1 MIKKVI
7 CKIVFINFIFS
18 QGAWMVSNRT
28 HPELEWETIKTQNFN
43 VHFHNGL
50 YDIALKGANI
60 AEKIRGTLMEQVGLD
75 SLQKLDIVFTTEDEI
90 SNGFATPAN
99 YTVIWLDVNEMAI
112 WTEGKKWLNIVLAH
126 ELQHLVYFNV
136 TKTWLPTPMSQ
147 LYSGVPGWV
156 VEGMAEYFTEDWR
169 PARFDISHKYHVL
182 KNSVDKIKDPHND
195 GFSKILYFAD
205 RFGDETLV
213 NILNHRDTLKL
224 FNFSNAFKKYTG
236 ITLKQFEEDWR
247 RTMNTYF
254 FGMRS
259 QKEAYT
265 DLGQVYSLP
274 MRYVNGFDRINGDTT
289 KIVLVGRKN
298 DKQRDLSL
306 FLATRDTSKESEL
319 QKKRLK
325 KKNNNNF
332 QKIKPIWKFKELDYG
347 RISDYL
353 KVSPDGKY
361 IAYAKYGYGKNQS
374 LGWDVHLVDIESY
387 AKKRL
392 TKSMR
397 ASNPCWS
404 PDSKSL
410 AFVSHK
416 NSTANLF
423 TMSLSDTKSIVRIT
437 NYSGDVQ
444 IVTPAWS
451 PDGGKV
457 AYSISKE
464 DGNMDLVVFDLDRK
478 EPIRIT
484 TAKQVDY
491 RPVWHSNSEK
501 ITYTSHSNMTPN
513 FHTVNINT
521 KKITQNTN
529 IGDAV
534 WTVGWNYEGTAISG
548 LTLGDVDSA
557 RVVDIDPNRVAKNN
571 QVYLNPSFS
580 KWKNKKPDLV
590 IPGLDSIPDIV
601 DSIPSQKYIAT
612 ENIKHLGTILLPD
625 ITGLFYNGAFSDVT
639 GRNIITSAIFS
650 NWQDVYGTLSY
661 LNATGR
667 PIGGFWGFNYYKDIF
682 FEERIY
688 NQDNDYLFEI
698 YNGIELFGSRNHN
711 FGKFLSS
718 NHNVR
723 YAMKFF
729 NRKVVVEPDSLDVFS
744 NAIPESGKEGSISLI
759 YTFTN
764 KRPNINNMYVPRNGY
779 GIQLEGN
786 LIDKNIWGDFSYKHY
801 NIDAYINKGLGPATL
816 YLRGRYEKISGQPP
830 AQETAGLV
838 DIPTNY
844 YAGQFV
850 LGKEHMSP
858 RGWEG
863 ANLGDRAFM
872 GTAEIR
878 SPLIDLSLFE
888 ILKIVKAGK
897 LSFAYISDFG
907 RVWGSQNSDWVATAG
922 VEGRLALIFGNMPV
936 VIYSMGIAQTF
947 DQWSENPNA
956 EGIGPYVRL
965 ALVNPF

>member
-1 MIKKVI
+1 M
-7 CKIVFINFIFS
+7 C
-18 QGAWMVSNRT
+18 
-28 HPELEWETIKTQNFN
+28 
-43 VHFHNGL
+43 
-50 YDIALKGANI
+50 
-60 AEKIRGTLMEQVGLD
+60 IR
-75 SLQKLDIVFTTEDEI
+75 
-90 SNGFATPAN
+90 
-99 YTVIWLDVNEMAI
+99 
-112 WTEGKKWLNIVLAH
+112 
-126 ELQHLVYFNV
+126 
-136 TKTWLPTPMSQ
+136 
-147 LYSGVPGWV
+147 
-156 VEGMAEYFTEDWR
+156 
-169 PARFDISHKYHVL
+169 
-182 KNSVDKIKDPHND
+182 
-195 GFSKILYFAD
+195 D
-205 RFGDETLV
+205 R
-213 NILNHRDTLKL
+213 
-224 FNFSNAFKKYTG
+224 
-236 ITLKQFEEDWR
+236 
-247 RTMNTYF
+247 
-254 FGMRS
+254 
-259 QKEAYT
+259 
-265 DLGQVYSLP
+265 
-274 MRYVNGFDRINGDTT
+274 
-289 KIVLVGRKN
+289 
-298 DKQRDLSL
+298 
-306 FLATRDTSKESEL
+306 
-319 QKKRLK
+319 
-325 KKNNNNF
+325 
-332 QKIKPIWKFKELDYG
+332 
-347 RISDYL
+347 
-353 KVSPDGKY
+353 
-361 IAYAKYGYGKNQS
+361 
-374 LGWDVHLVDIESY
+374 
-387 AKKRL
+387 
-392 TKSMR
+392 
-397 ASNPCWS
+397 
-404 PDSKSL
+404 
-410 AFVSHK
+410 
-416 NSTANLF
+416 
-423 TMSLSDTKSIVRIT
+423 
-437 NYSGDVQ
+437 
-444 IVTPAWS
+444 
-451 PDGGKV
+451 GKV

-478 EPIRIT
+478 EPIRIS
-484 TAKQVDY
+484 TAEQVDY

-513 FHTVNINT
+513 FHTVDINT

-534 WTVGWNYEGTAISG
+534 WTVGWNYEGAAIIG

-590 IPGLDSIPDIV
+590 IPDLDSIPDIV

-650 NWQDVYGTLSY
+650 IWQDIYGTLGY
-661 LNATGR
+661 LTATGK
-667 PIGGFWGFNYYKDIF
+667 PICGFWGFNYYKDIF

-688 NQDNDYLFEI
+688 NQNNDYLFEI
-698 YNGIELFGSRNHN
+698 YNGLELFGYRNHN
-711 FGKFLSS
+711 FGKSLSS
-718 NHNVR
+718 NHNIR
-723 YAMKFF
+723 YGMKFF